1 MYHTSV
7 VTMLLTVLLVS
18 SLAPISGAHPP
29 RPGTDDNGL
38 NESEAAT
45 LWSGDNDSRYI
56 TNAAYRDA
64 YGENRTTV
72 HQLANGTDLTFT
84 QPPSTAARWTRADHE
99 EFTPGGADVSL
110 YPPHAAV
117 MNGLL
122 VRDAH
127 ATVFAVTPSTTTHPT
142 PTESVVYA
150 APTGTLRGI
159 VDYRVAVPEQATVG
173 SRTTSY
179 SLASHRI
186 DEVRLRRDG
195 EVIATDAGTHRPE
208 LPYEL
213 SGGSETLRL
222 EADIHVEVTKAV
234 TIVNTTNVTSANG
247 ANVTSAN
254 RTWSNETHT
263 TTRTTVTSET
273 VTVSDTVELHTYDL
287 RTQVSTA
294 RYPDGDRGIAVLR
307 NVPWQGIQ
315 LTDSHRV
322 RGVWRFYTARDT
334 RWDTLVRSTV
344 RGTTRT
350 PSPALPVAVHA
361 YPSKL
366 GPRTEPTGNGPEL
379 LEVWGIERP
388 SPSAGLPE
396 NVTVDVVEQ
405 PYTTSY
411 GLAIR
416 TSVGQPETTRVR
428 GIVRG
433 VNATLHRESEPRVI
447 RESTIDVRVLSQTDA
462 QARLLVELS
471 EAETGEPIV
480 LSPTNDV
487 RYEPIVDSRDGYI
500 ELAGKQLET
509 NASGMATVTVSEP
522 GVYTA
527 RYVPGSW
534 LTHDP
539 AYTTAADTARWHP
552 LGTVTGWLELLTTG
566 LIWFLP
572 FALAAYAGRQLGTVF
587 GSRSRY

>member
-1 MYHTSV
+1 MRQIPVLT
-7 VTMLLTVLLVS
+7 TLLAVLLVS
-18 SLAPISGAHPP
+18 SVVPLAGGQPP

-45 LWSGDNDSRYI
+45 LWSHDDDSRYI
-56 TNAAYRDA
+56 TNEAYRDA
-64 YGENRTTV
+64 YGENRTTL

-84 QPPSTAARWTRADHE
+84 QPPATAARWTRADHE
-99 EFTPGGADVSL
+99 EFTAGGASASL
-110 YPPHAAV
+110 YPPHANRV
-117 MNGLL
+117 NGVL

-127 ATVFAVTPSTTTHPT
+127 ATAFAVTPSTTTHPT
-142 PTESVVYA
+142 PNESVVYA
-150 APTGTLRGI
+150 APTGTLRGV

-173 SRTTSY
+173 NRTTSY

-186 DEVRLRRDG
+186 DEVRLLRDG
-195 EVIATDAGTHRPE
+195 EVIASGTGTHRPE

-234 TIVNTTNVTSANG
+234 TIVKTTNRTSPNG
-247 ANVTSAN
+247 
-254 RTWSNETHT
+254 TWINETHT
-263 TTRTTVTSET
+263 STRTTVTSET
-273 VTVSDTVELHTYDL
+273 VTVSDTVEVNTYDL

-294 RYPDGDRGIAVLR
+294 RYPDGDRGIAVFR
-307 NVPWQGIQ
+307 NVPWQGVQ

-334 RWDTLVRSTV
+334 RWDTLVRSSA

-379 LEVWGIERP
+379 LEVWGIEHP

-416 TSVGQPETTRVR
+416 TSVGQPETIRVR

-433 VNATLHRESEPRVI
+433 VNATLNRESEPRVI
-447 RESTIDVRVLSQTDA
+447 RESIIDVRVLSQTDE

-480 LSPTNDV
+480 LSPTSDV
-487 RYEPIVDSRDGYI
+487 RYEPIVDGRDGYI
-500 ELAGKQLET
+500 ELAGKQIET

-539 AYTTAADTARWHP
+539 AYTSAADTTRWHP
-552 LGTVTGWLELLTTG
+552 LGTVAGWLELLTTG
-566 LIWFLP
+566 LTWFLP
-572 FALAAYAGRQLGTVF
+572 FALAVYAGRQLGTIF
-587 GSRSRY
+587 GLRGRY